1 MEVTVMYA
9 KRKSADEQYELIMEC
24 RSSGLSDYQWCNE
37 HDINPGTFYNWVKRF
52 RSKACY
58 DIPPATGRSLYKASP
73 KQEVVKL
80 EVIDDYDSIEPVP
93 ASDKDAFMLTDSQA
107 SDSAIEISYGS
118 AIIKISNAVD
128 PLLLAQVIK
137 SVGNASC

>member
-58 DIPPATGRSLYKASP
+58 DIPPATDRSLYKVSP

-118 AIIKISNAVD
+118 AIIKISNAVN